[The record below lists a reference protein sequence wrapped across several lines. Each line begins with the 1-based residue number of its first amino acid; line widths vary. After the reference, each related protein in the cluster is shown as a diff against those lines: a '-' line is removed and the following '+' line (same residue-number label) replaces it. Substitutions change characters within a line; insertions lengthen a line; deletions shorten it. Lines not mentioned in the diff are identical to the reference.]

1 MENRYY
7 VQCLTD
13 QVFVIRERVSPDEAP
28 GASDRIVRS
37 FDVRHDAFMYVDNAN
52 EQQRKLDETLGP
64 WVQRA
69 I

>member
-13 QVFVIRERVSPDEAP
+13 QVFVIRERVSPDKEP
-28 GASDRIVRS
+28 DTSDRIVRS
-37 FDVRHDAFMYVDNAN
+37 FDIRHDAFIYAANAN

-64 WVQRA
+64 WVQHA